1 MGASE
6 SKPGFAGHIWKASG
20 PSSVSHD
27 LLDSLQSNPETD
39 ASRSRT
45 VEIQIQARVAEEL
58 KKLQNQESEALKAA
72 QDKIAAAAN
81 ENKSEEG
88 QSRRAV
94 SKQVEEFRRK
104 LEERKQV
111 RTLPES
117 VESARNEVIKC
128 LTDNDRRPLNC
139 YEEVEKFKVEVKKL
153 EQQWVNKVVS

>member
-6 SKPGFAGHIWKASG
+6 SKPKLAGHIWKASG

-39 ASRSRT
+39 ASRART

-88 QSRRAV
+88 QSHHKV
-94 SKQVEEFRRK
+94 SKQVEQFRRK

-117 VESARNEVIKC
+117 VEGARNEVIKC